1 MVRSQHQGLQTLE
14 PLPPLPRDG
23 GDTPK
28 RQSQLSNHGFDPEEC
43 HPISHKARGAQGI
56 LILRIWSFSRLNKQE
71 DSLPKLV
78 PAPPALRD
86 ITRWTTNTG
95 AQETWVL

>member
-1 MVRSQHQGLQTLE
+1 MVSSQHQGLQTLE

-28 RQSQLSNHGFDPEEC
+28 RHSQLSNHGFDLEEC
-43 HPISHKARGAQGI
+43 HPLSHKARGTRGI

-78 PAPPALRD
+78 PAPPGLQD